1 MRRNL
6 NNNNSNKKKSESS
19 NGFLPNS
26 FKLISSCIK
35 TVSSNVRSASASVA
49 GSIAADADDL
59 KKDQVLCAC
68 FDRLELGPSVGK
80 TLLLLGY
87 SNGFQVLD
95 FEDASNVTELVSR
108 RDDAVTFLQMQPIP
122 AKGNGRE
129 GFMDSHPLLLVVAS
143 EETRNSGPVQYGRDV
158 SFRHSNEPHVG
169 AAIQSPTAVRF
180 YSLRSHS
187 YVHVLRFRSAVYMV
201 RCSSKIVAVGLAA
214 QVSLFIQL
222 LYNIVKLALLLDTGI
237 RCYNLLNKFMSSVLL
252 KVHY

>member
-1 MRRNL
+1 M
-6 NNNNSNKKKSESS
+6 
-19 NGFLPNS
+19 
-26 FKLISSCIK
+26 
-35 TVSSNVRSASASVA
+35 
-49 GSIAADADDL
+49 
-59 KKDQVLCAC
+59 LCAC

-143 EETRNSGPVQYGRDV
+143 EETSCSSPMQNGRDSSV
-158 SFRHSNEPHVG
+158 RDKYEPRVG
-169 AAIQSPTAVRF
+169 TVIHTPTAVRF

-214 QVSLFIQL
+214 QVSCRFYWCMVLSIFWFYTVQVVDASLIRIKNASPML
-222 LYNIVKLALLLDTGI
+222 LT
-237 RCYNLLNKFMSSVLL
+237 
-252 KVHY
+252 